1 MIPVSDALR
10 ARTRPYVN
18 LSIIAANILVFLYEL
33 TLNQFQL
40 QEFFFTYGVVPSD
53 LSAWLSSPSLTDLDP
68 PRSVFTSMFVHGGW
82 LHIISNMLFLWIFG
96 DNVEDAMGH
105 VRYLAFYLV
114 TGVAAALAQ
123 TAVNPDAQIPSVGA
137 SGAIAGVMGAYLVL
151 YPFSSVAVL
160 LPFFFLFWLAWIP
173 AAVLI
178 LAWFALQLFSGVAE
192 LGQTAQ
198 TAQAGVAFWA
208 HIGGFVAGLVL
219 VWFFRS
225 KRRSRRTREGAW

>member
-18 LSIIAANILVFLYEL
+18 LSLIVTNVLVFLYEL

-40 QEFFFTYGVVPSD
+40 QQFFFTYGVVPAD
-53 LSAWLSSPSLTDLDP
+53 LSAWLASPSLSDLEA
-68 PRSVFTSMFVHGGW
+68 PRSVFTSMFIHGGW
-82 LHIISNMLFLWIFG
+82 LHIIFNMLFLWIFG

-105 VRYLAFYLV
+105 VRYLVFYLA

-123 TAVNPDAQIPSVGA
+123 TAVDTGSQVPSVGA

-151 YPFSSVAVL
+151 YPFSTVAVL
-160 LPFFFLFWLAWIP
+160 LPFFFLFWLTWIP

-178 LAWFALQLFSGVAE
+178 VVWFALQLFSGVAE

-198 TAQAGVAFWA
+198 TSGVAFWA
-208 HIGGFVAGLVL
+208 HVGGFVAGLAL
-219 VWFFRS
+219 VWFFRG
-225 KRRSRRTREGAW
+225 KRRSRRTRDGVW